1 MSGLSELNS
10 FVGKFVS
17 LWKAGLDAN
26 LLVTTHAGE
35 AKLTLEVGLGRAP
48 DQVPPSPYAGKNG
61 PSRQRRKARRAESRR
76 LAEETKVN
84 NEDEDV
90 TTEKVVAD
98 NNDEVTEDVSTEKV
112 VAGVNHEENGKMM
125 VVKEVGLSTETVVD
139 EKNDV
144 KDLEVIEVTKVN
156 VEESAE
162 KAEIH
167 DAKNID

>member
-1 MSGLSELNS
+1 M
-10 FVGKFVS
+10 
-17 LWKAGLDAN
+17 
-26 LLVTTHAGE
+26 
-35 AKLTLEVGLGRAP
+35 
-48 DQVPPSPYAGKNG
+48 
-61 PSRQRRKARRAESRR
+61 
-76 LAEETKVN
+76 
-84 NEDEDV
+84 
-90 TTEKVVAD
+90 VAD

-156 VEESAE
+156 GE
-162 KAEIH
+162 EIH

>member
-1 MSGLSELNS
+1 M
-10 FVGKFVS
+10 
-17 LWKAGLDAN
+17 
-26 LLVTTHAGE
+26 
-35 AKLTLEVGLGRAP
+35 
-48 DQVPPSPYAGKNG
+48 
-61 PSRQRRKARRAESRR
+61 
-76 LAEETKVN
+76 
-84 NEDEDV
+84 
-90 TTEKVVAD
+90 VAD